1 MNELV
6 KAVQPHEAKVNV
18 TYAGQNGDLPDPVSF
33 DANDG
38 DIKQWLTE
46 AISNG
51 GIPGIPTVQADLRD
65 FVVDRFTATE
75 TRPYNLLQVRPKTPF
90 GAEAAKKL
98 KCQPCGLDADHKDI
112 ADCMKDLMN
121 YLEPEIRA
129 QEKFQAVIDAGYQAM
144 KRELDTQRIGEEST
158 ADGI

>member
-1 MNELV
+1 MEAIV
-6 KAVQPHEAKVNV
+6 RAVQPHEARVNV

-51 GIPGIPTVQADLRD
+51 GIPGIPEVQADLRD

-90 GAEAAKKL
+90 GALSIMDLHLLGKLGELVDRCTKKR
-98 KCQPCGLDADHKDI
+98 
-112 ADCMKDLMN
+112 LM
-121 YLEPEIRA
+121 
-129 QEKFQAVIDAGYQAM
+129 
-144 KRELDTQRIGEEST
+144 ELLSLVEE
-158 ADGI
+158 G